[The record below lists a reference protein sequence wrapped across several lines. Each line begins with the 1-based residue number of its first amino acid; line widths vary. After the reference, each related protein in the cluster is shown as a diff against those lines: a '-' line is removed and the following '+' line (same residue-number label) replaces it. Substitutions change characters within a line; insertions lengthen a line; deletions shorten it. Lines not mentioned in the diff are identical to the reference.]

1 MPLLGDSGWKLDVA
15 VLSNAVCD
23 KLPKDAV
30 GGPMFRGRGRGRG
43 RGTTSSRGG
52 RGGGVSAIRPKGLFA
67 DGIWQCNCTPRLPA
81 EHFKVKKEGK
91 NQGRWFYTCQQ
102 QQEKRC
108 DFFLWDEDA
117 KPREEAAVLSGKRT
131 EPGAVNSGGQM
142 QGGWNAGRGYG
153 RYEPVAASN
162 VNVVSDIGES
172 NRQESAKPS
181 SPPPPYSSPQDQ
193 EQRSGLKRG
202 ANSAGMD
209 DEDEDAFSWSL
220 TAQEE
225 QDLAKVAARTA
236 PETPNKA
243 QKTGVYATP
252 ATSGKRKLPWEMP
265 QQQQPATPSTV
276 GTNGKTVT
284 DYFHQSPSKRPAA
297 FSPITEELEPVIETP
312 HAAPTPATAQTPTS
326 ARHHNALVN
335 PADSASTL
343 TAEALSALS
352 AVRLPPDVLSNLR
365 SILSKHDLKTQG
377 VTRGRDISRLALKS
391 KEAKIAEL
399 QKRIESLEA
408 DMELD
413 RGVIRQLRWQI
424 EHGQQGD

>member
-1 MPLLGDSGWKLDVA
+1 
-15 VLSNAVCD
+15 
-23 KLPKDAV
+23 
-30 GGPMFRGRGRGRG
+30 MFRGRGRGRG

-52 RGGGVSAIRPKGLFA
+52 RGRGISAVRPKGLFA
-67 DGIWQCNCTPRLPA
+67 DGIWHCNCTPRLPA

-131 EPGAVNSGGQM
+131 EPRGVNAGGQT
-142 QGGWNAGRGYG
+142 QDGWNAGRGYG
-153 RYEPVAASN
+153 QNEYGAVSN
-162 VNVVSDIGES
+162 TEAISDNGGS
-172 NRQESAKPS
+172 KRQASAKPS
-181 SPPPPYSSPQDQ
+181 SPPPPYSSPMDQ
-193 EQRSGLKRG
+193 VQKAGLKRG
-202 ANSAGMD
+202 ASSARMD
-209 DEDEDAFSWSL
+209 DEDEEAFSWSL

-225 QDLAKVAARTA
+225 QDLATVAARSA

-265 QQQQPATPSTV
+265 QQQPVTPSTA
-276 GTNGKTVT
+276 GTNGKPVI
-284 DYFHQSPSKRPAA
+284 DYFQSPSKRPVA
-297 FSPITEELEPVIETP
+297 FSPISEEQEPVVETP
-312 HAAPTPATAQTPTS
+312 YIAPTPTTAQTPTS

-365 SILSKHDLKTQG
+365 SILSKHDLKAQG

-424 EHGQQGD
+424 EHGQHED

>member
-1 MPLLGDSGWKLDVA
+1 MGTG
-15 VLSNAVCD
+15 N
-23 KLPKDAV
+23 
-30 GGPMFRGRGRGRG
+30 MFRGRSRGRG

-52 RGGGVSAIRPKGLFA
+52 GVSAVRPKGVLW

-131 EPGAVNSGGQM
+131 EPSAVNSGGQT
-142 QGGWNAGRGYG
+142 QDGWNAGRGYAQNEYG
-153 RYEPVAASN
+153 PVFN
-162 VNVVSDIGES
+162 TGTISDNGGS
-172 NRQESAKPS
+172 NRQASAKPS
-181 SPPPPYSSPQDQ
+181 SPPPPYSSPLDQ
-193 EQRSGLKRG
+193 VKKTGLKRG
-202 ANSAGMD
+202 ANSVNMD
-209 DEDEDAFSWSL
+209 DEDEEAFSWSL

-225 QDLAKVAARTA
+225 QDLAKVTAYTA

-265 QQQQPATPSTV
+265 QQQPVTPSTA
-276 GTNGKTVT
+276 GTNGKPVI
-284 DYFHQSPSKRPAA
+284 DYFQSPSKRPVA
-297 FSPITEELEPVIETP
+297 FSPISEEQEPVVETP
-312 HAAPTPATAQTPTS
+312 YIAPTPTTAQTPTS

-399 QKRIESLEA
+399 QKKIESLEA

-424 EHGQQGD
+424 EHGQHGD

>member
-1 MPLLGDSGWKLDVA
+1 MPLLGDSGRKLSA
-15 VLSNAVCD
+15 ALGRHR
-23 KLPKDAV
+23 K
-30 GGPMFRGRGRGRG
+30 MFRGRGRGRG

-52 RGGGVSAIRPKGLFA
+52 RGGGISAIRPKGLFA

-91 NQGRWFYTCQQ
+91 DQGRWFYTCQQ

-117 KPREEAAVLSGKRT
+117 KPREEAAVLSGRRT
-131 EPGAVNSGGQM
+131 EPGAVDSGGQT
-142 QGGWNAGRGYG
+142 QDGWNAGRAYG
-153 RYEPVAASN
+153 RNETVAASN

-172 NRQESAKPS
+172 NRQGSAKPS
-181 SPPPPYSSPQDQ
+181 SPPPPHSSPQDQ
-193 EQRSGLKRG
+193 EQRTGLKRG

-209 DEDEDAFSWSL
+209 DEDDNAFSWSL

-265 QQQQPATPSTV
+265 QQQQQQQQPATPSTV
-276 GTNGKTVT
+276 GTKGKTAT
-284 DYFHQSPSKRPAA
+284 DYFQSPSKRPVA
-297 FSPITEELEPVIETP
+297 FSPIGEELEPFLETP
-312 HAAPTPATAQTPTS
+312 HIAPTPTTAQTPTS
-326 ARHHNALVN
+326 VRHNNALVN

-424 EHGQQGD
+424 EHGQHGD

>member
-1 MPLLGDSGWKLDVA
+1 
-15 VLSNAVCD
+15 
-23 KLPKDAV
+23 
-30 GGPMFRGRGRGRG
+30 MFRGRGRGRG
-43 RGTTSSRGG
+43 RGTAFNRGG
-52 RGGGVSAIRPKGLFA
+52 RGGGASVIRPKGLFA
-67 DGIWQCNCTPRLPA
+67 DGIWHCDCTPRLPA

-131 EPGAVNSGGQM
+131 EPGAVGSVGQM
-142 QGGWNAGRGYG
+142 QEGWNAGREYG
-153 RYEPVAASN
+153 RNEPAAASN
-162 VNVVSDIGES
+162 IDVTGDSGGP
-172 NRQESAKPS
+172 NRQGSAKPS
-181 SPPPPYSSPQDQ
+181 SPPPPYSSPQ
-193 EQRSGLKRG
+193 EQVQRAGTKRG
-202 ANSAGMD
+202 AKSAELD
-209 DEDEDAFSWSL
+209 NEDEDAFSWSL

-225 QDLAKVAARTA
+225 QDLVRVAAHTA

-265 QQQQPATPSTV
+265 QQQPATPSTA

-284 DYFHQSPSKRPAA
+284 DYFHQSPSKRPSA
-297 FSPITEELEPVIETP
+297 FSPITEELEPINETP
-312 HAAPTPATAQTPTS
+312 HVAPTPSTAQTPTP

-352 AVRLPPDVLSNLR
+352 AVRLPSDVLSNLR

-377 VTRGRDISRLALKS
+377 VTRGRDIVRLALKS

-399 QKRIESLEA
+399 HKRIESMEA

-424 EHGQQGD
+424 EHGQHGD

>member
-1 MPLLGDSGWKLDVA
+1 MGTG
-15 VLSNAVCD
+15 N
-23 KLPKDAV
+23 
-30 GGPMFRGRGRGRG
+30 MFRGRSRGRG

-52 RGGGVSAIRPKGLFA
+52 GVSAVRPKGVLW
-67 DGIWQCNCTPRLPA
+67 DGIWHCNCTPRLPA

-131 EPGAVNSGGQM
+131 EPGGVNAGGQT
-142 QGGWNAGRGYG
+142 QDGWNAGRGYG
-153 RYEPVAASN
+153 QNEYGAVSN
-162 VNVVSDIGES
+162 TDAISDNGGS
-172 NRQESAKPS
+172 NRQASAKPS
-181 SPPPPYSSPQDQ
+181 SPPPPYSSPMDQ
-193 EQRSGLKRG
+193 VPKAGLKRG
-202 ANSAGMD
+202 ASMG
-209 DEDEDAFSWSL
+209 DEDEEAFSWSL

-265 QQQQPATPSTV
+265 QQQQQQQQPATPSTV
-276 GTNGKTVT
+276 GTTGKIVT

-312 HAAPTPATAQTPTS
+312 HVAPTPATAQTPKS

-365 SILSKHDLKTQG
+365 SILSKHDLKSQG

-408 DMELD
+408 DMKLD

-424 EHGQQGD
+424 EHGQHKD

>member
-1 MPLLGDSGWKLDVA
+1 
-15 VLSNAVCD
+15 
-23 KLPKDAV
+23 
-30 GGPMFRGRGRGRG
+30 
-43 RGTTSSRGG
+43 
-52 RGGGVSAIRPKGLFA
+52 
-67 DGIWQCNCTPRLPA
+67 
-81 EHFKVKKEGK
+81 
-91 NQGRWFYTCQQ
+91 
-102 QQEKRC
+102 
-108 DFFLWDEDA
+108 
-117 KPREEAAVLSGKRT
+117 
-131 EPGAVNSGGQM
+131 
-142 QGGWNAGRGYG
+142 
-153 RYEPVAASN
+153 
-162 VNVVSDIGES
+162 
-172 NRQESAKPS
+172 
-181 SPPPPYSSPQDQ
+181 
-193 EQRSGLKRG
+193 
-202 ANSAGMD
+202 MD

-276 GTNGKTVT
+276 GTSGKSVT

-312 HAAPTPATAQTPTS
+312 HVAPIPTTAQTPTP

-424 EHGQQGD
+424 EHGQNED